1 MKKPVVDYR
10 KLRPSNL
17 NTPEY
22 SHLLYL
28 LGWLGYF
35 ILYFLTEKLIPAASC
50 HSVHCG
56 LDDVIPFCE
65 YFVIPYTFWYIFIVL
80 TLLYFIL
87 YDPEGFKKLMTFIIV
102 AQVVAVIIYIVYP
115 TRQDLRPEEFLHHNV
130 FTWVMSLIY
139 AFDTNTGVC
148 PSLHV
153 AISIGL
159 ASAWCKQ
166 KQVHRG
172 WKIFAVVAACLI
184 SIATAFVKQHSV
196 VDIFAALPLA
206 VLCEIIAYGK
216 SWWLPRLRRRP
227 RVS

>member
-10 KLRPSNL
+10 QLRPSNL

-35 ILYFLTEKLIPAASC
+35 ILYFLTENLIPAASC
-50 HSVHCG
+50 HPVHCR

-65 YFVIPYTFWYIFIVL
+65 YFVIPYTFWYVFIVL
-80 TLLYFIL
+80 TLLYFVL
-87 YDPEGFKKLMTFIIV
+87 YDPKGFKKLMTFIIV
-102 AQVVAVIIYIVYP
+102 AQVVAVLVYIVYP
-115 TRQDLRPEEFLHHNV
+115 TRQDLRPEEFLRSNF

-159 ASAWCKQ
+159 ASAWCKEEG
-166 KQVHRG
+166 VRRG
-172 WKIFAVVAACLI
+172 WKIFTVIAACLI

-196 VDIFAALPLA
+196 VDILAALPLA

-216 SWWLPRLRRRP
+216 SWWLPRLRRQ